1 MNTQD
6 YHTPTNSAI
15 DLLTR
20 LIAIPSL
27 SQQENITADCLEVF
41 FAEHGI
47 PTQRRGNN
55 IFAVNK
61 FFDKKKPTIL
71 LNSHHDTVPPNESYT
86 RDPFKPL
93 IDDGKIYGLGSTDA
107 GASLACLVNA
117 FVHLYEKSSSLYNL
131 VIAASAEEEISGKN
145 GIEMLFTDPFF
156 KAFFTMPG
164 SFAVVGEPTRLQL
177 AIAEKGLLVVD
188 CAAFGSAGHAA
199 RNEGENA
206 IYNAMEAINWIK
218 NYQFPKVSVLL
229 GAVNMSVT
237 SISTENKV
245 HNVTPASCHFVI
257 DIRLNELYSHEE
269 VLEIIRKNTGVKI
282 SARSTRLKASAI
294 SPDHPVVLAGLK
306 LGASTFG
313 SPTMSDQAL
322 IPLPSLK
329 CGPGYSGQ
337 SHQADEF
344 ILLDDIN
351 NGVNFYISL
360 LEHLL

>member
-6 YHTPTNSAI
+6 YHYRTSSAVS
-15 DLLTR
+15 LLTK

-27 SQQENITADCLEVF
+27 SRQENITADCIEAF

-61 FFDKKKPTIL
+61 FFDGKKPSIL

-86 RDPFKPL
+86 RDPFNPL
-93 IDDGKIYGLGSTDA
+93 IDNGKIYGLGSTDA
-107 GASLACLVNA
+107 GASLACLVSA
-117 FVHLYEKSSSLYNL
+117 FIHFYENCSSLCNL

-145 GIEMLFTDPFF
+145 GIEMLFTDPLF
-156 KAFFTMPG
+156 KGLFSMPG
-164 SFAVVGEPTRLQL
+164 SFALVGEPTQLQL
-177 AIAEKGLLVVD
+177 AIAEKGLLVLD

-218 NYQFPKVSVLL
+218 NYKFPKISLLL
-229 GAVNMSVT
+229 GAVQMSVT
-237 SISTENKV
+237 SISTENRS

-257 DIRLNELYSHEE
+257 DVRLNELYSHEE
-269 VLEIIRKNTGVKI
+269 VLEIIAKNTVLKI
-282 SARSTRLKASAI
+282 SARSTRLKASVI

-322 IPLPSLK
+322 IPLPSVK

-344 ILLDDIN
+344 ILLEDIN
-351 NGVNFYISL
+351 NGVSFYISL
-360 LEHLL
+360 LEDLL